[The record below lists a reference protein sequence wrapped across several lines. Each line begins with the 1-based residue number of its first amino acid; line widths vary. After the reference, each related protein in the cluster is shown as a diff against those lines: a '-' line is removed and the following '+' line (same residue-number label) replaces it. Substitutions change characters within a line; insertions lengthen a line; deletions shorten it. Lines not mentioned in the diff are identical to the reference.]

1 MSDDDGPSINV
12 ISSFRPQPKPQP
24 KRVEVSR
31 GPAALLN
38 ASGKDATRGAKPQAP
53 KQFTES
59 SSLKRTADETES
71 SLPARRRVRPKHE
84 FRPAVP
90 SALPEAPRRLTIPH
104 PSATATPH
112 SLGAQAGAQADTFV
126 ELGLRDNLCDWL
138 TTRFGISKP
147 TAAQVQTIPLLLRGR
162 DVILQAPTGSGKTL
176 CYLLPVVQSL
186 LQQPSIDR
194 TSGTHAII
202 VAPTR
207 ELVAQIS
214 EVGSTLTRNF
224 HAIVCGSIMGGE
236 KRKSEK
242 ARLRKGVHIVVGS
255 PGRLLDHISHTESW
269 QLKHC
274 FCVVLDEADRLLDMG
289 FERDVFA
296 ILQAVQERSTIPNR
310 IGMLASATVGSR
322 VIQLSK
328 AFLRN
333 PQRVSVCEASAA
345 AAADGDDGIWNIPAK
360 LRQHFCVVPP
370 KMRLAV
376 LATFLRGRTSSSGS
390 SQKILVF
397 VASKACAEF
406 LAYALGRM
414 TVPEPK
420 ARRSQDWTNK
430 SLGNS
435 SSDDDEA
442 ERSIAR
448 LPERSKNFK
457 GKATVSA
464 STATEATEAPQPL
477 LTVPVLILHGD
488 MGQADRMKCFYSF
501 NHSRGG
507 ILVTTDVAAR
517 GLDFPDVGWIVQ
529 YDAPGDTSD
538 YVHRVGRTARID
550 HDGDAL
556 LFLHAHE
563 LQYTQMLSDR
573 GVVLN
578 SLSLQA
584 ITSAFT
590 SVRSKGSDDV
600 DIRVRLLQFQI
611 EDMVSSDEV
620 AKKLASTAF
629 ASVVRAYATHSKD
642 CRHIFSVHKLHQG
655 HLAASF
661 GLTETPNV
669 LAAQGQ
675 RQSNKGRET
684 DRSFRPS
691 DGGDSNRKESRP
703 QRRSL
708 ESAVAAAKDKARG
721 LLRAQLAGAQ
731 LLPGSF

>member
-1 MSDDDGPSINV
+1 MSDDDGPSINIV
-12 ISSFRPQPKPQP
+12 SSMSSQHHRAAKP
-24 KRVEVSR
+24 KRLDIVR
-31 GPAALLN
+31 GNPAHQ
-38 ASGKDATRGAKPQAP
+38 ASEKDAGRDDKKQAQP
-53 KQFTES
+53 HSLGSSPSKRPAVDTES
-59 SSLKRTADETES
+59 A
-71 SLPARRRVRPKHE
+71 LPIRRHVRPKHE

-90 SALPEAPRRLTIPH
+90 SAMPEAPKRLTIPH
-104 PSATATPH
+104 PSATTTPH
-112 SLGAQAGAQADTFV
+112 SLGGPAGARADSFQ
-126 ELGLRDNLCDWL
+126 ELGLLDNLCDWL
-138 TTRFGISKP
+138 ATRFGITSP

-176 CYLLPVVQSL
+176 CYLLPIVHSL
-186 LQQPSIDR
+186 LTQPAIDR
-194 TSGTHAII
+194 ASGTHAII

-214 EVGSTLTRNF
+214 EVCCTLSRHF

-255 PGRLLDHISHTESW
+255 PGRLLDHIAHTESW
-269 QLKHC
+269 RLSQC

-296 ILQAVQERSTIPNR
+296 ILQAVQERSVIPNR
-310 IGMLASATVGSR
+310 IGMLASATVGAR
-322 VIQLSK
+322 VMQLSK
-328 AFLRN
+328 AFLRT
-333 PQRVSVCEASAA
+333 PQRVSVNETSSS
-345 AAADGDDGIWNIPAK
+345 AAADGDDGSWNIPAK
-360 LRQHFCVVPP
+360 LRQHFCVVPS
-370 KMRLAV
+370 KMRLSV

-414 TVPEPK
+414 TVPARK
-420 ARRSQDWTNK
+420 ARQSQDWSNK
-430 SLGNS
+430 PLGSSS
-435 SSDDDEA
+435 SSDDEE
-442 ERSIAR
+442 ERSDTRFPAH
-448 LPERSKNFK
+448 SKNSG
-457 GKATVSA
+457 GKAPVSA
-464 STATEATEAPQPL
+464 LKSSQSTEAPEPL

-556 LFLHAHE
+556 LFLHSHE

-590 SVRSKGSDDV
+590 PVRSKASDDV
-600 DIRVRLLQFQI
+600 DIRVRLLQFQV

-620 AKKLASTAF
+620 AKKMASAAF

-675 RQSNKGRET
+675 RQTGKGRESGRMI
-684 DRSFRPS
+684 RSS
-691 DGGDSNRKESRP
+691 ESGDSNRKESRP

-721 LLRAQLAGAQ
+721 LLRAQL
-731 LLPGSF
+731 LPG

>member
-12 ISSFRPQPKPQP
+12 ISSFQSHRMVQPKHSAVARAPT
-24 KRVEVSR
+24 
-31 GPAALLN
+31 ALRNL
-38 ASGKDATRGAKPQAP
+38 SGKDAARGAKLQAP
-53 KQFTES
+53 SQSNDS
-59 SSLKRTADETES
+59 SSLKRPAKRPADDTEAV
-71 SLPARRRVRPKHE
+71 PARFRVRPKHE
-84 FRPAVP
+84 FKPAVP
-90 SALPEAPRRLTIPH
+90 SALPEAPKRLTIPH
-104 PSATATPH
+104 PSANATSH
-112 SLGAQAGAQADTFV
+112 SLGALAGARVDTFV

-138 TTRFGISKP
+138 ATRFGISSP

-176 CYLLPVVQSL
+176 CYLLPIVHSL

-242 ARLRKGVHIVVGS
+242 ARLRKGVHVVVGS

-269 QLKHC
+269 LLNQC
-274 FCVVLDEADRLLDMG
+274 FCVGLDEADRLLDMG

-296 ILQAVQERSTIPNR
+296 ILEAVQQRSTIPNR

-333 PQRVSVCEASAA
+333 PQRVSVCEASSA
-345 AAADGDDGIWNIPAK
+345 AAADGDGDGIWNIPSK

-406 LAYALGRM
+406 LVYALGRM
-414 TVPEPK
+414 TMPEPK
-420 ARRSQDWTNK
+420 ARRSEDWTNK

-435 SSDDDEA
+435 SSEDEDA
-442 ERSIAR
+442 GGSGAR
-448 LPERSKNFK
+448 LHQRSKNFK
-457 GKATVSA
+457 GKAAAPSA
-464 STATEATEAPQPL
+464 ASETTEALQPL
-477 LTVPVLILHGD
+477 LAVPILILHGD

-563 LQYTQMLSDR
+563 LQYTQLLSDR

-578 SLSLQA
+578 ALSLQA

-590 SVRSKGSDDV
+590 CVRSKGSDDV
-600 DIRVRLLQFQI
+600 DIRVRLLQFQV
-611 EDMVSSDEV
+611 EDMVSSDET
-620 AKKLASTAF
+620 AKKLASSAF

-675 RQSNKGRET
+675 RHSHSNKGRENGS
-684 DRSFRPS
+684 SFRSS
-691 DGGDSNRKESRP
+691 DGGDTNRKESRP

-721 LLRAQLAGAQ
+721 LLRAQL
-731 LLPGSF
+731 LPGSF

>member
-1 MSDDDGPSINV
+1 MSDDDGPSINIV
-12 ISSFRPQPKPQP
+12 SSHQKAKFKRFEGERSRPAPRNEPRNDAARDVKHQLPSQPPDP
-24 KRVEVSR
+24 
-31 GPAALLN
+31 
-38 ASGKDATRGAKPQAP
+38 
-53 KQFTES
+53 S
-59 SSLKRTADETES
+59 SSKRPADDAAQ
-71 SLPARRRVRPKHE
+71 ARRRVRPKHE

-90 SALPEAPRRLTIPH
+90 SALPNAPKRLTIPH
-104 PSATATPH
+104 PSATTTPH
-112 SLGAQAGAQADTFV
+112 SLGGHVGAHADTFL
-126 ELGLRDNLCDWL
+126 ELGLRENLCDWL
-138 TTRFGISKP
+138 ATRFGISSP

-176 CYLLPVVQSL
+176 CYLLPIVHSL
-186 LQQPSIDR
+186 LMLPSIDR
-194 TSGTHAII
+194 GSGTHAII

-214 EVGSTLTRNF
+214 EVCSTLSRHF

-255 PGRLLDHISHTESW
+255 PGRLLDHVGHTESW
-269 QLKHC
+269 RLNHC
-274 FCVVLDEADRLLDMG
+274 SCVVLDEADRLLDMG

-296 ILQAVQERSTIPNR
+296 ILQAVQERSAVANR
-310 IGMLASATVGSR
+310 TGMLASATVGAR
-322 VIQLSK
+322 VMQLSK

-333 PQRVSVCEASAA
+333 PQRVSVSETSSSAA
-345 AAADGDDGIWNIPAK
+345 AAGDEGSWNIPAK
-360 LRQHFCVVPP
+360 LRQHFCVVPS

-376 LATFLRGRTSSSGS
+376 LATFLRGRTSTTGS

-414 TVPEPK
+414 TVPERK
-420 ARRSQDWTNK
+420 VKRSQDWANK
-430 SLGNS
+430 PLGSS
-435 SSDDDEA
+435 SSDEEDE
-442 ERSIAR
+442 RCSSHVPGHSR
-448 LPERSKNFK
+448 NPK
-457 GKATVSA
+457 GKTAPAAA
-464 STATEATEAPQPL
+464 SSQAMDTLEPL
-477 LTVPVLILHGD
+477 LSVPILILHGD

-501 NHSRGG
+501 NHSKGG

-556 LFLHAHE
+556 LFLHSHE
-563 LQYTQMLSDR
+563 LQYTQMLSER

-578 SLSLQA
+578 TLSLQA
-584 ITSAFT
+584 VTSAFT
-590 SVRSKGSDDV
+590 PVRAKAADDV
-600 DIRVRLLQFQI
+600 DIRVRLLQFQV
-611 EDMVSSDEV
+611 EDMVASDEV
-620 AKKLASTAF
+620 AKKLASAAF

-655 HLAASF
+655 HLASSF
-661 GLTETPNV
+661 GLSETPNV

-675 RQSNKGRET
+675 RRAGKGREQ
-684 DRSFRPS
+684 DRHARPS
-691 DGGDSNRKESRP
+691 DAGDRDSNRKESRP

-708 ESAVAAAKDKARG
+708 ESAVAAAKDKARVMM
-721 LLRAQLAGAQ
+721 RAQL
-731 LLPGSF
+731 LH

>member
-1 MSDDDGPSINV
+1 
-12 ISSFRPQPKPQP
+12 
-24 KRVEVSR
+24 
-31 GPAALLN
+31 
-38 ASGKDATRGAKPQAP
+38 
-53 KQFTES
+53 
-59 SSLKRTADETES
+59 
-71 SLPARRRVRPKHE
+71 
-84 FRPAVP
+84 
-90 SALPEAPRRLTIPH
+90 
-104 PSATATPH
+104 
-112 SLGAQAGAQADTFV
+112 
-126 ELGLRDNLCDWL
+126 
-138 TTRFGISKP
+138 
-147 TAAQVQTIPLLLRGR
+147 
-162 DVILQAPTGSGKTL
+162 
-176 CYLLPVVQSL
+176 
-186 LQQPSIDR
+186 
-194 TSGTHAII
+194 
-202 VAPTR
+202 
-207 ELVAQIS
+207 
-214 EVGSTLTRNF
+214 
-224 HAIVCGSIMGGE
+224 MGGE

-242 ARLRKGVHIVVGS
+242 ARLRKGIHIVVGS
-255 PGRLLDHISHTESW
+255 PGRLLDHIGHTESW
-269 QLKHC
+269 RLSEC

-296 ILQAVQERSTIPNR
+296 ILEAVKERSTILNR
-310 IGMLASATVGSR
+310 VGMLASATVGSR
-322 VIQLSK
+322 VMQLSK

-333 PQRVSVCEASAA
+333 PKRISVSETSS
-345 AAADGDDGIWNIPAK
+345 AAADGDEGSWNIPAK

-370 KMRLAV
+370 KLRLAV
-376 LATFLRGRTSSSGS
+376 LAAFLRGRTSSSGS

-414 TVPEPK
+414 TLPERK
-420 ARRSQDWTNK
+420 TQRSQDWSNK
-430 SLGNS
+430 SLGS
-435 SSDDDEA
+435 SSEEEDE
-442 ERSIAR
+442 SSNPR
-448 LPERSKNFK
+448 LPERSKHSK
-457 GKATVSA
+457 GKSAVLA
-464 STATEATEAPQPL
+464 STASHETQANEPL

-488 MGQADRMKCFYSF
+488 MSQADRMKCFFSF

-556 LFLHAHE
+556 LFLHSHE

-573 GVVLN
+573 GVILN

-584 ITSAFT
+584 ITSVFT
-590 SVRSKGSDDV
+590 PVRSKGSDDV
-600 DIRVRLLQFQI
+600 DIRVRLLQFQV

-620 AKKLASTAF
+620 AKKSALSAF

-669 LAAQGQ
+669 LAAQSQ
-675 RQSNKGRET
+675 RNSSKDRDAHRGVRSSNA
-684 DRSFRPS
+684 
-691 DGGDSNRKESRP
+691 GDSNRKESRP

-721 LLRAQLAGAQ
+721 FLRAQ
-731 LLPGSF
+731 LLPGPL

>member
-1 MSDDDGPSINV
+1 MSDDDGPSINIV
-12 ISSFRPQPKPQP
+12 SSSPGKLKRLPAVRGISAH
-24 KRVEVSR
+24 V
-31 GPAALLN
+31 
-38 ASGKDATRGAKPQAP
+38 ASGKTAGQDIKKPNSP
-53 KQFTES
+53 STLES
-59 SSLKRTADETES
+59 SSLKR
-71 SLPARRRVRPKHE
+71 PAVERENSFPTRRHVRPKHE

-90 SALPEAPRRLTIPH
+90 SALPEAPKRLTIPH
-104 PSATATPH
+104 PSLTMTPH
-112 SLGAQAGAQADTFV
+112 SLGGQVGAKIDTFQ
-126 ELGLRDNLCDWL
+126 ELGLRDDLCDWL
-138 TTRFGISKP
+138 ATRFGITSP
-147 TAAQVQTIPLLLRGR
+147 TAAQAQTIPLLLRGR

-176 CYLLPVVQSL
+176 CYLLPIVHSL
-186 LQQPSIDR
+186 LTQHDIDR
-194 TSGTHAII
+194 ASGTHAII

-214 EVGSTLTRNF
+214 EVCCTLSRNF

-242 ARLRKGVHIVVGS
+242 ARLRKGIHIVVGS
-255 PGRLLDHISHTESW
+255 PGRLLDHIGHTESW
-269 QLKHC
+269 RLSQC

-296 ILQAVQERSTIPNR
+296 ILQAVQERSVIPNR

-322 VIQLSK
+322 VVQLSK
-328 AFLRN
+328 AFLRT
-333 PQRVSVCEASAA
+333 PQRVSVNETFSEN
-345 AAADGDDGIWNIPAK
+345 AADGDEGSWNIPAK
-360 LRQHFCVVPP
+360 LRQHFCIVPS

-376 LATFLRGRTSSSGS
+376 LATFLKGRTSSSGS

-414 TVPEPK
+414 TVPERK
-420 ARRSQDWTNK
+420 AKRSQDWSNK
-430 SLGNS
+430 PLGSS
-435 SSDDDEA
+435 SSDDDD
-442 ERSIAR
+442 ERSDTR
-448 LPERSKNFK
+448 FPERSKNFK
-457 GKATVSA
+457 RRCSVSA
-464 STATEATEAPQPL
+464 SKTLQLEEAPEPL

-529 YDAPGDTSD
+529 FDAPGDTSD

-556 LFLHAHE
+556 LFLHSHE
-563 LQYTQMLSDR
+563 LQYTQMLCDR

-578 SLSLQA
+578 PLSLQA

-590 SVRSKGSDDV
+590 PVRSKTSDDV
-600 DIRVRLLQFQI
+600 DIRVRLLQFQV
-611 EDMVSSDEV
+611 EDMVSSDEM
-620 AKKLASTAF
+620 AKKMASAAF

-675 RQSNKGRET
+675 RQTGKGRDT
-684 DRSFRPS
+684 GRMFRTS
-691 DGGDSNRKESRP
+691 DLGDSNRKESRP

-721 LLRAQLAGAQ
+721 LLRAH
-731 LLPGSF
+731 LLPGAL